1 MKGATYLDP
10 KALMRLKRMDLVARL
25 AVEGFISG
33 LHKSPHRG
41 FSIEFAEHREYTPG
55 CDPKHIDWRVYGR
68 MDKWYIKQYE
78 EETNL
83 RAFIVLDTSG
93 SMDYTSGGLTK
104 FQYAA
109 YLTASLTYL
118 MISQQDSVG
127 LVACSDK
134 VVQRVPPRSTPGHL
148 RAVCSVLED
157 IQPDRTTHLVGV
169 LDELAAN
176 LKRRS
181 LVIVI
186 SDLFDDERAVV
197 HALKHLRHRRNEV
210 IVFHVLDPTEVE
222 FPFEDYTV
230 FEDMEIADE
239 VQTDPQ
245 LLRDAYL
252 AEFSRFLRTIQRGCR
267 EAGIDYCQANTGET
281 FDQCL
286 EAYLAKRGATRVT
299 RVSAR

>member
-1 MKGATYLDP
+1 MKDYTYLDP

-41 FSIEFAEHREYTPG
+41 YSIEFAEHREYTPG

-83 RAFIVLDTSG
+83 RAFIVLDTSA

-104 FQYAA
+104 FQYGA
-109 YLTASLTYL
+109 YLSASLAYL

-127 LVACSDK
+127 LVACSDQ
-134 VVQRVPPRSTPGHL
+134 VVKRIPPRSSPGHL
-148 RAVCSVLED
+148 RVVCAALEG
-157 IQPDRTTHLVGV
+157 IKPERTTRLVGV
-169 LDELAAN
+169 LDEIAAN

-181 LVIVI
+181 LVIVV
-186 SDLFDDERAVV
+186 SDLFDDEQAVV
-197 HALKHLRHRRNEV
+197 RSLKHLRHRRHEV

-230 FEDMEIADE
+230 FEDMENADE

-252 AEFSRFLRTIQRGCR
+252 AEFSRFMKTVQRGCR
-267 EAGIDYCQANTGET
+267 EAGIDYCQANTAQP
-281 FDQCL
+281 FDECL
-286 EAYLAKRGATRVT
+286 GTYLAKRGAMRARVH
-299 RVSAR
+299 

>member
-1 MKGATYLDP
+1 MKAYKYLDP

-83 RAFIVLDTSG
+83 RAFIVLDTSA
-93 SMDYTSGGLTK
+93 SMDYASDGLTK
-104 FQYAA
+104 FEYGA
-109 YLTASLTYL
+109 YLAASLTYL

-127 LVACSDK
+127 LVACSDQ
-134 VVQRVPPRSTPGHL
+134 VVQRIPPRSNPGHL
-148 RAVCSVLED
+148 RAVCAVLED
-157 IQPDRTTHLVGV
+157 LKAERTTELVSV
-169 LDELAAN
+169 LDEIAAN

-186 SDLFDDERAVV
+186 SDLFDDEEAVV
-197 HALKHLRHRRNEV
+197 RSLKHLRHRRNEV
-210 IVFHVLDPTEVE
+210 IVFHVLDPTELE

-230 FEDMEIADE
+230 FEDMEIPDE

-252 AEFSRFLRTIQRGCR
+252 DEFFRFVRTIQRGCR
-267 EAGIDYCQANTGET
+267 EAGIDYCQANTAEP

-286 EAYLAKRGATRVT
+286 GAYLAKRGAMRTRV
-299 RVSAR
+299 R